1 MDIDPAAEPAAGPQD
16 LDIKREASSSMDD
29 DARMS
34 EIPESGDT
42 VLNRPRSTQPS
53 QQPPLAASQP
63 DGTKTE
69 DEKPEEAKPP
79 PAVTPARSTSKKGTA
94 RLVKKTNR
102 KGNGSTS
109 RGGRSTRGGSRATA
123 TSSSRKK
130 STASQ
135 ASSPPS
141 GFPPG
146 SSEAGGSGGDD
157 EDSDHGPYCICRGPD
172 DHRWMISCDMCDDWF
187 HGECV
192 QIDKAVG
199 EALIQRYVCP
209 RCTDSEGIN
218 VTRYKKT
225 CSLEGCFKPAR
236 IYDDAGG
243 SAGVGSAEY
252 SVFCCEK
259 HAEEWWEQLVRS
271 LPENRSLKAKKAD
284 LTREK
289 FMGLLNV
296 STTQEAAEGEEPWRI
311 GKKPFAVPPDFWS
324 KVDQTLVLTPEEQA
338 FLTASAA
345 DRYALAEEIV
355 LNKKMQQILDLANER
370 RKTAIAEGLLEKD
383 ACGYDSRLNLVGCPD
398 EFSVFVKSPQ
408 GEAIYRNNSLTAEGS
423 WTEEQAR
430 ALRDEAEAQEKEWV
444 PAAAGVCD
452 RRRCKPHASWYNTF
466 TKSTRHVIKEL
477 ARQAKEK
484 LDAETRVREA
494 AATRYYRRRHART
507 AVTRLDGGAVTR
519 LDGGAVTT

>member
-1 MDIDPAAEPAAGPQD
+1 MDIDPTEPSASSQQD
-16 LDIKREASSSMDD
+16 LKIKREASGMDD

-42 VLNRPRSTQPS
+42 ALDRPHSTQPS
-53 QQPPLAASQP
+53 QQPPLASQP
-63 DGTKTE
+63 DATTT
-69 DEKPEEAKPP
+69 DEKSEEVKPP
-79 PAVTPARSTSKKGTA
+79 PSVATPSRPTSKKGTA
-94 RLVKKTNR
+94 KLVKKTNR

-123 TSSSRKK
+123 SSRKK

-146 SSEAGGSGGDD
+146 SSEAGGTDD

-209 RCTDSEGIN
+209 RCTDDEGIN

-225 CSLEGCFKPAR
+225 CSLDGCFKPAR

-243 SAGVGSAEY
+243 AAEY
-252 SVFCCEK
+252 SVFCCDR

-296 STTQEAAEGEEPWRI
+296 STTQEAVEGEEPWRI
-311 GKKPFAVPPDFWS
+311 GKKPFAVPPEFWS
-324 KVDQTLVLTPEEQA
+324 KVDQTLVFTPEERA

-370 RKTAIAEGLLEKD
+370 RKTAISEGLLEKD

-398 EFSVFVKSPQ
+398 EFSVFVKSAQ
-408 GEAIYRNNSLTAEGS
+408 GEAIYKNNSLTAEGS

-430 ALRDEAEAQEKEWV
+430 ALRDEAEAQEREWD
-444 PAAAGVCD
+444 PATAGVCD

-494 AATRYYRRRHART
+494 AATRYYRRRHERT
-507 AVTRLDGGAVTR
+507 AVTRLDGV
-519 LDGGAVTT
+519 VTT